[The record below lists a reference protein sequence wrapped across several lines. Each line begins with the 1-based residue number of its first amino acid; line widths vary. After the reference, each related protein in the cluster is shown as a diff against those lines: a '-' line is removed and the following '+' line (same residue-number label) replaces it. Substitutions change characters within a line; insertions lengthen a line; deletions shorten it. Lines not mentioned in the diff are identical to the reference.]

1 MPPPEG
7 QWRQIGYKCP
17 STYQWPA
24 HLKIWVHKGNL
35 KMIDDENRI
44 LCHHLGVSYTRHLRF
59 DLSVKMRNS
68 TILPSFFN
76 IVIFTWK
83 SQREH
88 KERDRPG
95 KPDPPIDL
103 WIIIEFWLMGVY
115 RGRSIGRMIE
125 FKHWAWT
132 YFVNIDLI
140 VAFFQDQILI
150 LMMMIS
156 RPVDPESKPSNH
168 NPHDGRDHHCHHL
181 LSQINNC
188 HHLLSQ
194 INHCHHLN
202 PDWSSLKPDLTFFVI
217 YLYTC
222 FPFQK
227 KFHLSA
233 RVLASWCCHITVTWN
248 KHSKWCFTK

>member
-1 MPPPEG
+1 MPPSEG

-24 HLKIWVHKGNL
+24 HLKIWVQKGNL
-35 KMIDDENRI
+35 MMIDDENRI

-68 TILPSFFN
+68 TILQSFLN
-76 IVIFTWK
+76 IFTWK

-103 WIIIEFWLMGVY
+103 WIIIEFWLIGVY

-132 YFVNIDLI
+132 YIVNVDLI
-140 VAFFQDQILI
+140 VAFFKIKFWFWWYQDLFNQRASQATTIH
-150 LMMMIS
+150 MM
-156 RPVDPESKPSNH
+156 E
-168 NPHDGRDHHCHHL
+168 G
-181 LSQINNC
+181 
-188 HHLLSQ
+188 
-194 INHCHHLN
+194 
-202 PDWSSLKPDLTFFVI
+202 T
-217 YLYTC
+217 
-222 FPFQK
+222 
-227 KFHLSA
+227 
-233 RVLASWCCHITVTWN
+233 ITVITCY
-248 KHSKWCFTK
+248 HR